1 MATMT
6 ETPETLGKE
15 TPTHDYHAQ
24 AHVLSGHL
32 KRPIEQK
39 IEEQSPVTLND
50 RRGGHFTRFSQHV
63 SIEGL
68 ISFSKGKTRVS
79 GSRSLKTNGWVTLAT
94 SILEGL
100 NVLEVITAERIVSQV
115 STEHPYENGH
125 FPHVTFLGTQFTN
138 LSVSGFPVALKL
150 NFGICGKKPEG
161 DRSYLQDLTF
171 LNSVRQQTAKI
182 ANADGLP
189 KDLKARYDERLANVD
204 RLIRQSRENESH
216 KDEPKVICSLVESI
230 GEIPIPGVTSYGNVL
245 VIPEFGSVALGE
257 IEVGE
262 KKYQDSERP
271 TNYFELRAISMQM
284 GCIGDGA
291 AQAAT
296 SAANGHHKP

>member
-6 ETPETLGKE
+6 ETPETAGTL

-50 RRGGHFTRFSQHV
+50 RRGGHFTRLSQHV

-100 NVLEVITAERIVSQV
+100 NVLEVITADRIVSQV

-138 LSVSGFPVALKL
+138 LSVSGFPVTLTL

-161 DRSYLQDLTF
+161 DRSYLQDLPF
-171 LNSVRQQTAKI
+171 LNAVRQQTAKI

-216 KDEPKVICSLVESI
+216 KDEPKVTCSLVESI
-230 GEIPIPGVTSYGNVL
+230 GAIPIPGVTSFGNVL

-262 KKYQDSERP
+262 KKHKDSERP
-271 TNYFELRAISMQM
+271 TNYFELKAISMQM
-284 GCIGDGA
+284 GCIGDGTA
-291 AQAAT
+291 SAAT
-296 SAANGHHKP
+296 AMANGHMHP